1 VIITRA
7 PLPGV
12 LELQPRVFSDARG
25 FFMEA
30 YREETLAA
38 EGVPRLVQWNHS
50 RSTQGTLR
58 GLHYQLPHAQGKL
71 VRVLRGAIIDVAV
84 DIRRGS
90 PTFAQWHA
98 LELSDVNNMQLWIPP
113 GFAHGFCVFS
123 SEADVLYGCSTYYR
137 PDADHGIRW
146 NDPRIGIAWPVA
158 DPLLSDKDTRAPLLD
173 DATVLPEYD
182 G

>member
-38 EGVPRLVQWNHS
+38 HGVPRLVQWNHS
-50 RSTQGTLR
+50 RSAQGTLR
-58 GLHYQLPHAQGKL
+58 GLHYQQPDAQGKL
-71 VRVLRGAIIDVAV
+71 VRVLRGAIFDVAV

-98 LELSDVNNMQLWIPP
+98 RELNDANNMQLWIPP
-113 GFAHGFCVFS
+113 GFAHGFCVLS
-123 SEADVLYGCSTYYR
+123 DEADVLYGCSAYYR
-137 PDADHGIRW
+137 AEGDRGIRW
-146 NDPRIGIAWPVA
+146 NDPRIGIAWPVTV
-158 DPLLSDKDTRAPLLD
+158 PLLSDKDTRAPLLD
-173 DATVLPEYD
+173 DAAVLPEYD